1 MGEIYNR
8 TLDDLIG
15 KQRSSDQKNKIHTIL
30 ESTQTRDLRFTCVWV
45 RYKIGSLIIIFMF
58 EDAIMVS

>member
-1 MGEIYNR
+1 MRPEKQDTYNTGGYPDYR
-8 TLDDLIG
+8 EL
-15 KQRSSDQKNKIHTIL
+15 S
-30 ESTQTRDLRFTCVWV
+30 FTCVWV